1 MARSKGVAGFAVN
14 FEPGGQ
20 SPLDARL
27 IVDTKA
33 DLINTDTYNAK
44 NYYKG
49 MTVVVLDTL
58 EMYILNDVSKINSL
72 DYSGWSRVD
81 SGESQLIV
89 E

>member
-1 MARSKGVAGFAVN
+1 MARAKGVAGFAVN

-27 IVDTKA
+27 IVNTKS
-33 DLINTDTYNAK
+33 DLISADTYDAK

-49 MTVVVLDTL
+49 MTVTVLDTL
-58 EMYILNDVSKINSL
+58 EMYILNDVNKITSS
-72 DYSGWSRVD
+72 DYSGWTRVD
-81 SGESQLIV
+81 SGESQLII